1 MTESKTQNRF
11 ALSTHA
17 TPGRAFAAALVTAA
31 LTPAVASAKP
41 IDAPANPTT
50 HVVVVKPRPAGV
62 LTGIAGVQHQGPD
75 GLAGAPQA
83 RGHDTSSL
91 AAAQR
96 PQVVAAQQ
104 VAAAQDLRAPDQSAP
119 ICSGVQDLR
128 APDQTAPGATVQDQ
142 RAPDQVAPGPTPA
155 ADNNGGLDPGWIV
168 LIAGAGVLLAAGV
181 GLAGRRTHHTRA
193 LRRSSMA

>member
-1 MTESKTQNRF
+1 MTESKTHNRF
-11 ALSTHA
+11 ALSPHV
-17 TPGRAFAAALVTAA
+17 TPGRAFAAALVTVA

-41 IDAPANPTT
+41 IDAGPANPTT

-62 LTGIAGVQHQGPD
+62 LTGIASVQHRPD
-75 GLAGAPQA
+75 GLAGAPQS

-91 AAAQR
+91 AAAPR

-104 VAAAQDLRAPDQSAP
+104 VAAAQDLRAPDQ
-119 ICSGVQDLR
+119 
-128 APDQTAPGATVQDQ
+128 TAPGTTVQDQ
-142 RAPDQVAPGPTPA
+142 RAPDQVAPAPAPA
-155 ADNNGGLDPGWIV
+155 ADTNGGLDPGWIV

-193 LRRSSMA
+193 LRRRSMA